1 MPDPEVV
8 SRELIFEG
16 VIFNV
21 AVSTLRTD
29 DGRELERAVV
39 EHPGAV
45 AMVAIDEQGRWLL
58 VEQYRHPVRAR
69 LLEIPAGTL
78 EPGEAPE
85 VTAARELREEIGFAP
100 GRMERI
106 GGAWMAPGFTSE
118 YVHFFLA
125 TELSP
130 DALDP
135 DEDEDLSP
143 PIAMTE
149 DELRAAI
156 DSGELADAKTM
167 VALTL
172 LERYR
177 ART

>member
-1 MPDPEVV
+1 MELSRLYRSRLSVLWLVV
-8 SRELIFEG
+8 
-16 VIFNV
+16 
-21 AVSTLRTD
+21 AW
-29 DGRELERAVV
+29 A
-39 EHPGAV
+39 
-45 AMVAIDEQGRWLL
+45 
-58 VEQYRHPVRAR
+58 
-69 LLEIPAGTL
+69 
-78 EPGEAPE
+78 
-85 VTAARELREEIGFAP
+85 
-100 GRMERI
+100 